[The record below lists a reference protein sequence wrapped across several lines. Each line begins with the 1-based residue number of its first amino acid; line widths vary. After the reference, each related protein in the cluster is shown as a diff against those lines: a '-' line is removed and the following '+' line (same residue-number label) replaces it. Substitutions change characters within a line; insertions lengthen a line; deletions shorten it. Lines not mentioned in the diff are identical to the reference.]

1 MITSCGAVS
10 PLRLHFGP
18 SGSGEGGGIGQG
30 VSRQSVVGEAGPL
43 LGVQQEGVGAAHL
56 DPVLGQPVPQPGHQP
71 QQGGGSSRGLGLLSA
86 GLLLREV
93 IAEDTGTSV
102 ISGTVGFLFNE
113 SVLGKSF
120 HTLII

>member
-10 PLRLHFGP
+10 PLCLHFGP

-71 QQGGGSSRGLGLLSA
+71 QQGGGCSRGLGLLSA

-102 ISGTVGFLFNE
+102 ISGTIGFLCIMK
-113 SVLGKSF
+113 VC
-120 HTLII
+120 